1 VIKERASEYP
11 RYSDEWFLDL
21 YFQYGSVDEMIK
33 AHNNSLPIS
42 QAQLHRVIKKRGIIK
57 AAGRHASM
65 AEVINFFAEKAI
77 DPHIPLEKL
86 YYEKMPHT
94 FRTSVQTLHRIYKSI
109 ETKAVRRSGVALVIT
124 PEGNPEM
131 VLCGK
136 ELKNSQTTLL
146 MGYAKKKED
155 REDSVLR
162 VLQQEFSKEL
172 AINGKMGRNGEFVKQ
187 VVVDKEPFM
196 FLDITDVR
204 VMVFRL
210 MLPDKLCNLSICS
223 SHKVANHAFVPLE
236 ALEGD
241 RNLREGVVEILR
253 GYGEYLGSKNH
264 LYEPRIS
271 SSRINEKLLAFVEAR
286 G

>member
-1 VIKERASEYP
+1 MIKERASEYP

-162 VLQQEFSKEL
+162 VLQQEVFT
-172 AINGKMGRNGEFVKQ
+172 GKFLESPAEFNKKASGLI
-187 VVVDKEPFM
+187 DGSEPFM
-196 FLDITDVR
+196 FIDIADVR
-204 VMVFRL
+204 VAVYHLVLPPELSSPDNFSSFKLKGFKFVDAEELLHPDDVVLLRRGMKEIAQGYKEYGARL
-210 MLPDKLCNLSICS
+210 
-223 SHKVANHAFVPLE
+223 AEELE
-236 ALEGD
+236 P
-241 RNLREGVVEILR
+241 N
-253 GYGEYLGSKNH
+253 
-264 LYEPRIS
+264 P
-271 SSRINEKLLAFVEAR
+271 FT
-286 G
+286 